1 MTDRWERCRDVIQGG
16 QDAVRG
22 HGGTYLAFPEG
33 LGLLSSGRDR
43 YLRGADLYGAAAR
56 TQQGL
61 AATMFAKPITTR
73 VPKGLETR
81 LGDITLT
88 GDSLDT
94 FGLSMAEELL
104 TVGRVGVV
112 VDLPAE
118 PSGNPRPYV
127 TLIRAE
133 NILNWRTRR
142 VGGVEV
148 PVLVVIAET
157 VSELEGFRVR
167 ETPQI
172 RVLRLDEDGHYI
184 VDLWRKGA
192 PGVRGAIW
200 DKVAT
205 FTPTRRDDPLGV
217 IPVVVCNATG
227 CGFNVTKPPLL
238 DLVDVN
244 LSHYQA
250 SAELSWARWHI
261 ACPTAVISGYQ
272 PDADGKLAIGSAS
285 AWVLPPADAKA
296 YMLEVHGKGLEEL
309 RLALSEKEQKM
320 QTLGS
325 RLLEAQPRA
334 NETASAVLLRHA
346 SDHATLRRLAKAESD
361 ALTRVLRIVSWWA
374 GFSEQ
379 PDDPDVHATV
389 NEDYHVAKLPPDELN
404 ALMALW
410 QSGGISFD
418 TLHWN
423 LRRGEIIPH
432 GRGVETE
439 RHLIQ
444 ADSDL

>member
-1 MTDRWERCRDVIQGG
+1 MTRPRELRDLSRPPGDDPHGVTTRHASCEAMTDRWERCRDVIQGG

-61 AATMFAKPITTR
+61 AATMFAKPITAP
-73 VPKGLETR
+73 VQKGLETR

-157 VSELEGFRVR
+157 ASELEGFRVR

-172 RVLRLDEDGHYI
+172 R
-184 VDLWRKGA
+184 GA
-192 PGVRGAIW
+192 A
-200 DKVAT
+200 A
-205 FTPTRRDDPLGV
+205 RR
-217 IPVVVCNATG
+217 
-227 CGFNVTKPPLL
+227 
-238 DLVDVN
+238 
-244 LSHYQA
+244 
-250 SAELSWARWHI
+250 R
-261 ACPTAVISGYQ
+261 
-272 PDADGKLAIGSAS
+272 
-285 AWVLPPADAKA
+285 
-296 YMLEVHGKGLEEL
+296 
-309 RLALSEKEQKM
+309 RALH
-320 QTLGS
+320 
-325 RLLEAQPRA
+325 R
-334 NETASAVLLRHA
+334 
-346 SDHATLRRLAKAESD
+346 
-361 ALTRVLRIVSWWA
+361 
-374 GFSEQ
+374 
-379 PDDPDVHATV
+379 
-389 NEDYHVAKLPPDELN
+389 
-404 ALMALW
+404 
-410 QSGGISFD
+410 
-418 TLHWN
+418 
-423 LRRGEIIPH
+423 
-432 GRGVETE
+432 
-439 RHLIQ
+439 
-444 ADSDL
+444 